1 MLILTS
7 DHDISRLE
15 RKIDFLVKLVRLSL
29 KLENREM
36 GLLED
41 IDDAENKITAKL
53 TDIGNFQVATKAALD
68 AKDAKI
74 AELTTDLLAAQNSG
88 ATPAQLQAILDK
100 ANAMLNAA
108 DNDAQTEAIFA
119 NTSAGPASTPSD
131 TPPPPAELP
140 PADVPPVDTTPVD
153 TPPAT

>member
-1 MLILTS
+1 MLIRTS
-7 DHDISRLE
+7 DHDFARLE
-15 RKIDFLVKLVRLSL
+15 AKIDHLTVLTRLAL
-29 KLENREM
+29 KMEIKDM
-36 GLLED
+36 GILED
-41 IDDAENKITAKL
+41 INDAEDKLNAKL

-74 AELTTDLLAAQNSG
+74 AELTTDLIAAQNSG

-119 NTSAGPASTPSD
+119 NTSAGSSSASSD
-131 TPPPPAELP
+131 TLPPPDAP
-140 PADVPPVDTTPVD
+140 PADTTPVD
-153 TPPAT
+153 TQPGT